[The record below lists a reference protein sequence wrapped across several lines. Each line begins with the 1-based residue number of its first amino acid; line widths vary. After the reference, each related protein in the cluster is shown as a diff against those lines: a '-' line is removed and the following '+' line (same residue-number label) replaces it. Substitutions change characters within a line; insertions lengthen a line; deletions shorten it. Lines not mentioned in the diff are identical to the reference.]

1 MQPQWFE
8 TFFTGVAV
16 EFWNRA
22 IPFTVT
28 LAEVD
33 FLERTLAAPAGGC
46 LLDIPCG
53 SGRHSIELARRGYRM
68 TGVDLSA
75 DFLTQ
80 ARARTDEAGVQVDLR
95 SGDMRNPELAAQSFD
110 GAFCFGNSLPYLD
123 RAGLQHFFGPLQ
135 RAIRP
140 GGKLVIDTGCVAES
154 ILPTLQRQRWHRFG
168 DIVVLSA
175 ATYAA
180 EESRLDID
188 YTFIRDGVTE
198 TRPASSYVFT
208 VAELKR
214 LLADAG
220 FEVLALNGGFAG
232 ERFELATPR
241 LVLTAQRS
249 ASAGATSPSGVER
262 LSRFPDK

>member
-1 MQPQWFE
+1 LQPQWFE

-22 IPFTVT
+22 IPAAIT

-33 FLERTLAAPAGGC
+33 FLERTLAAPAGAC
-46 LLDIPCG
+46 LLDFPCG
-53 SGRHSIELARRGYRM
+53 SGRHSIELARRGYRV
-68 TGVDLSA
+68 TGVDLSGE
-75 DFLTQ
+75 FLRQ
-80 ARARTDEAGVQVDLR
+80 ARVRVEEAGVRVELC
-95 SGDMRNPELAAQSFD
+95 SGDMRNPQLAEQFFD
-110 GAFCFGNSLPYLD
+110 GALCFGNSLPYLD
-123 RAGLQHFFGPLQ
+123 RTGLQSFFGALG

-140 GGKLVIDTGCVAES
+140 GGKLVIDTGCAAES

-175 ATYAA
+175 ASYAA
-180 EESRLDID
+180 YESRLDID
-188 YTFIRDGVTE
+188 YTFIRGGVTE

-220 FEVLALNGGFAG
+220 FEVLGLHGGFAG
-232 ERFELATPR
+232 EPFELATPR
-241 LVLTAQRS
+241 LVLTARR
-249 ASAGATSPSGVER
+249 E
-262 LSRFPDK
+262 

>member
-1 MQPQWFE
+1 LQPQWFE

-22 IPFTVT
+22 IPPAVT

-33 FLERTLAAPAGGC
+33 FLEKTLVAPAGGC
-46 LLDIPCG
+46 LLDFPCG
-53 SGRHSIELARRGYRM
+53 SGRHSIELARRGYRV
-68 TGVDLSA
+68 TGVDMSA
-75 DFLTQ
+75 ESVVQ
-80 ARARTDEAGVQVDLR
+80 ARERADQAQVPLELR
-95 SGDMRNPELAAQSFD
+95 SGDMRSPQLPAQSFD

-123 RAGLQHFFGPLQ
+123 RTGVATFFGAMQ

-140 GGKLVIDTGCVAES
+140 GGKLVIDTGCAAES
-154 ILPTLQRQRWHRFG
+154 ILPALQRQRWHRFG
-168 DIVVLSA
+168 DLVVLSA
-175 ATYAA
+175 ASYAA

-208 VAELKR
+208 AAELKKMLR
-214 LLADAG
+214 DAG
-220 FEVLALNGGFAG
+220 FEVLALDGGLAG

-241 LVLTAQRS
+241 LVLTARR
-249 ASAGATSPSGVER
+249 E
-262 LSRFPDK
+262 